1 MSEQKGP
8 ASGHDGGELKDYAGG
23 WMMERKGTDAPGF
36 LKLAF
41 PVIGL
46 GSAAYIV
53 MQMWGDIGH
62 ATRGPLVQQ
71 FNKVSV
77 TSPTLM
83 YVVAALA
90 LAYVLIVVTFAIRK
104 FHED

>member
-1 MSEQKGP
+1 MSEKPGESPEKGP
-8 ASGHDGGELKDYAGG
+8 QDLKKYADG
-23 WMMERKGTDAPGF
+23 WMTERKGTDAPGF

-46 GSAAYIV
+46 GSVAYLV
-53 MQMWGDIGH
+53 MQLYGETGH

-71 FNKVSV
+71 FNAATK
-77 TSPTLM
+77 TSPALM
-83 YVVAALA
+83 YIVALLA
-90 LAYVLIVVTFAIRK
+90 LAYVVIVVLFTLRA